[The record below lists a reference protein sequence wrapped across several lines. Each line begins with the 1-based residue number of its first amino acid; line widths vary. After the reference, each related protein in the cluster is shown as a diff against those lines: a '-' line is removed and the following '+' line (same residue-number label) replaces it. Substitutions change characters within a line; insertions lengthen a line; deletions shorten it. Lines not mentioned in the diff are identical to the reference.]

1 MKRHARQKRILAIL
15 IAAAAAA
22 APARAGW
29 QAHYSPEGISATG
42 FFENFGG
49 GGEGTPI
56 ERSPA
61 RRINL
66 GSIGSTQW
74 APEAVAAEPVAVNA
88 LQEET
93 GRRFRHAGIGG
104 DNTP

>member
-1 MKRHARQKRILAIL
+1 MKKSARHKRIIAIL
-15 IAAAAAA
+15 LAAAAAA
-22 APARAGW
+22 APAHAGW

-42 FFENFGG
+42 LFEHFGG
-49 GGEGTPI
+49 GGTQTQAGNNPT
-56 ERSPA
+56 

-74 APEAVAAEPVAVNA
+74 APEAPATEPAPANA
-88 LQEET
+88 LHEET
-93 GRRFRHAGIGG
+93 VRRFRHAGIGG

>member
-1 MKRHARQKRILAIL
+1 MKRQARQRRILAIL

-22 APARAGW
+22 APAHAGW

-42 FFENFGG
+42 FFEHFGG
-49 GGEGTPI
+49 GGEGTRI

-66 GSIGSTQW
+66 GSIGRTQW
-74 APEAVAAEPVAVNA
+74 APEAPAAGPAPVNA
-88 LQEET
+88 LHEET
-93 GRRFRHAGIGG
+93 VKRFRHAGIGG

>member
-1 MKRHARQKRILAIL
+1 MKRQARQRRLLAIL
-15 IAAAAAA
+15 LAAA
-22 APARAGW
+22 APAHAGW

-56 ERSPA
+56 KRSPA

-74 APEAVAAEPVAVNA
+74 APEAPAAEPAPDNA
-88 LQEET
+88 LHEET
-93 GRRFRHAGIGG
+93 VKRFRHAGIGG